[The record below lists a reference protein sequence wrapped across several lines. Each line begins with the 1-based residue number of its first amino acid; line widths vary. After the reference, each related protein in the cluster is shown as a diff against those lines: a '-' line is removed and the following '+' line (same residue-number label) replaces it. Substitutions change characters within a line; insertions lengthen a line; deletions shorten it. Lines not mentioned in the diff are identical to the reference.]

1 MKRIIF
7 LLVALLSLQSCT
19 TKSINGE
26 LIFAEAIPSEG
37 FNFPYF
43 LFIPEGTS
51 IENEL
56 ILIVEPNNSGFADDD
71 FRGHIAKAKRTATLD
86 FYIGNFVARQLKQ
99 PLLVPVFPRS
109 KSDWQIY
116 THALDSDVIVQKNNP
131 LERIDLQLLAM
142 VADAGTKLNRAGYSI
157 RDKFFMTGFSASASF
172 TNRFT
177 LIHPQKIQAAAAGGL
192 NGLLM
197 LPVGEL
203 KGKSLNYPIGI
214 GNFELVIGK
223 PFDGVS
229 YAKTPQFYFM
239 GALDDN
245 DAVPHEDAYSE
256 NERNLIYKLLGKEMM
271 PTRWERC
278 KHIYEHKKV
287 NASIKTYPEIGHEQ
301 DDMVKIEVLDFFK
314 QNMN

>member
-1 MKRIIF
+1 MKRILF
-7 LLVALLSLQSCT
+7 LFVTLVLLQSCT

-26 LIFAEAIPSEG
+26 LIFTEAIPSDG
-37 FNFPYF
+37 FNYPYF

-51 IENEL
+51 VEKEL
-56 ILIVEPNNSGFADDD
+56 TLIVEPNNSGFADDD
-71 FRGHIAKAKRTATLD
+71 FKRHIAKAKRTASLD
-86 FYIGNFVARQLKQ
+86 FYIGNFVARELKQ

-142 VADAGTKLNRAGYSI
+142 VADAETKLNHAGYTI
-157 RDKFFMTGFSASASF
+157 RELFFMTGFSASASF

-177 LIHPQKIQAAAAGGL
+177 LIHPLKIQAAAAGGL

-197 LPVGEL
+197 LPIGEL
-203 KGKSLNYPIGI
+203 KGESLNYPIGT
-214 GNFELVIGK
+214 GNFELVFGK
-223 PFDGVS
+223 PFDSVS
-229 YAKTPQFYFM
+229 YAQTPQFYFM

-245 DAVPHEDAYSE
+245 DAIPYEDAYSE
-256 NERNLIYKLLGKEMM
+256 NERELIYKFLGKEMM
-271 PTRWERC
+271 PTRWEKC
-278 KHIYEHKKV
+278 KQIYEHKKV

-301 DDMVKIEVLDFFK
+301 ADKVKMEVVEFFK
-314 QNMN
+314 QKQL